1 MAREKNL
8 SSSALQTALL
18 SQAAPGQHFGRLFDE
33 LPGVSFF
40 AKNRDFQFIA
50 ANRRFWRRFGFQ
62 SEAELIGKTD
72 FDIFPELLAR
82 NYRADDEEI
91 LASGEPKRKIVEP
104 FFNQQGLPDW
114 FFTNKLP
121 IRSVTGEVIGIMGI
135 IENYA
140 AASAVKTPYFQLDR
154 AVNHIREHFREAVAI
169 PDLASLAGLSVR
181 QFNRLFQQVFESS
194 PRTFLIKTRIQAACQ
209 ELRQSDRD
217 LSEVAI
223 HSGFCD
229 QSALTLHFRRHM
241 GTTPSRYRKDHRQ
254 RASAAKDD

>member
-1 MAREKNL
+1 MATAKGTN
-8 SSSALQTALL
+8 SSQL
-18 SQAAPGQHFGRLFDE
+18 QAAFLTQVAPGHHFGRLFDE

-50 ANRRFWRRFGFQ
+50 ANRRFWRRFGCQ

-72 FDIFPELLAR
+72 FDLFPEQLAR

-121 IRSVTGEVIGIMGI
+121 IRSVSGEVIGIMGI

-140 AASAVKTPYFQLDR
+140 AARAVKTPYFQLDR
-154 AVNHIREHFREAVAI
+154 AVNHIREHFRETIAI
-169 PDLASLAGLSVR
+169 TDLAALAGLSVR

-194 PRTFLIKTRIQAACQ
+194 PRTFLIKTRIQAASQ
-209 ELRQSDRD
+209 DLRRTDRD
-217 LSEVAI
+217 LSEVAV

-229 QSALTLHFRRHM
+229 QSALTLHFRKHM
-241 GTTPSRYRKDHRQ
+241 GTTPSRYRKEHRQ
-254 RASAAKDD
+254 RGSEMGDD

>member
-1 MAREKNL
+1 MAK
-8 SSSALQTALL
+8 SPF
-18 SQAAPGQHFGRLFDE
+18 QAQASFLAQVAEGQHFGLLFED

-40 AKNRDFQFIA
+40 AKNQDFEFIA

-62 SEAELIGKTD
+62 SESELIGKTD
-72 FDIFPELLAR
+72 FDLFPEQLAR

-91 LASGEPKRKIVEP
+91 MATGEPKRKIVEP

-114 FFTNKLP
+114 FFTNKRP
-121 IRSVTGEVIGIMGI
+121 IRSVTGAVIGIMGI

-154 AVNHIREHFREAVAI
+154 AVNHIREHFRESISVT
-169 PDLASLAGLSVR
+169 DLAAMAGLSVR
-181 QFNRLFQQVFESS
+181 QFNRLFQQVFQSS

-209 ELRQSDRD
+209 ELRHSDRD
-217 LSEVAI
+217 LSEVAA

-229 QSALTLHFRRHM
+229 QSALTLHFRKQM
-241 GTTPSRYRKDHRQ
+241 GTTPSRYRKGHRH
-254 RASAAKDD
+254 RAAEAPDD